1 MRYST
6 FSGFWDHCDLDFNAY
21 RLYYQGKM
29 FDAVITYGAY
39 FGNFRTING
48 QKRRIH
54 KLYALNR
61 EAAASSVKAMF
72 LKFYKTPLTP
82 K

>member
-1 MRYST
+1 
-6 FSGFWDHCDLDFNAY
+6 
-21 RLYYQGKM
+21 M

-39 FGNFRTING
+39 FGDFRMINR

-61 EAAASSVKAMF
+61 EAAASSVKAIF

-82 K
+82 KMKMFC